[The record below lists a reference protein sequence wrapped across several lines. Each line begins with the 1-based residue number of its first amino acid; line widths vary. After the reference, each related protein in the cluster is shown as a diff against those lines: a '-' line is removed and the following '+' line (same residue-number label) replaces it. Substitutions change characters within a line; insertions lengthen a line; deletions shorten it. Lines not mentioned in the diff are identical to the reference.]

1 MPNLLT
7 EEPMVPEFLQDAA
20 TPEAL
25 SAAVSDL
32 LDDEQRR
39 AVIESKFIAL
49 RTVLRRGAQQ
59 QAAKVILELAGVT

>member
-49 RTVLRRGAQQ
+49 RAVLRRGAQQ